1 MAVNLQDRLNRW
13 EVLNANIKQHLE
25 NMPNMKPTQAE
36 FEQVIAQD
44 LALAAQYNQLLGTGR
59 KVILDRRVLAK
70 KGNQLRNI
78 LVAALRHTFGP
89 ESHQL
94 TEFGVKPRIS
104 RKKKKE
110 DGKKPAPA
118 EPTAL
123 KASVAAADPDL

>member
-70 KGNQLRNI
+70 KGNQLRKD
-78 LVAALRHTFGP
+78 LVPLCQEFQRGWGVSGRPVPLRLCGP
-89 ESHQL
+89 
-94 TEFGVKPRIS
+94 
-104 RKKKKE
+104 
-110 DGKKPAPA
+110 
-118 EPTAL
+118 
-123 KASVAAADPDL
+123 